1 MCICTPLSDI
11 AAVDDC
17 QQRTQLENFPDT
29 PRNETLT
36 SLEFITP
43 ANPNEAFVEGGIQL
57 ESVTVGDLQE
67 YQSYV
72 FTVTV
77 RNSLG
82 EGTPMTVCSRTEE
95 AGMYY
100 STVGR
105 SSHLATG

>member
-1 MCICTPLSDI
+1 M
-11 AAVDDC
+11 DDC
-17 QQRTQLENFPDT
+17 QQRTQLENFPDS

-36 SLEFITP
+36 SLEFMTS
-43 ANPNEAFVEGGIQL
+43 ANPNEASVEGGIQL

-82 EGTPMTVCSRTEE
+82 EGTPMTVCSRTDE
-95 AGMYY
+95 AGKYY

-105 SSHLATG
+105 SSHLATRLNDIETP

>member
-1 MCICTPLSDI
+1 M
-11 AAVDDC
+11 DDC
-17 QQRTQLENFPDT
+17 QQRTQLENFPDS

-36 SLEFITP
+36 SMNFTTP

-82 EGTPMTVCSRTEE
+82 EATPMTVCSRTEE

-100 STVGR
+100 STMGR
-105 SSHLATG
+105 SSHLATE